1 MSVVQSVL
9 IFIITVAVIIIDII
23 VVAVLFIVS
32 NDISGVTDVI
42 DNIGIDEYN
51 NDGDDTVITVTKS
64 TVTTIDTANNTPA
77 TIFVILVFYNHD
89 RYLK

>member
-1 MSVVQSVL
+1 MVQSVL